1 VFVVNLEVKHQ
12 QYFLDAPRFLGQN
25 LAMTKFNLFLSCLIL
40 SLALVAGDARGED
53 VKVAVTDVSKPD
65 ISKDVSDVVVKER
78 VAALLVILP
87 DLLELM
93 GVPREVKLPDS
104 HPVMVRA
111 RAVATALARVEDD
124 AKWRAIAFVYAGAE
138 GGFHASPPGFN
149 DAGKACGILQLHAA
163 DAKAILEP
171 GMTCEAIRKDL
182 SMGLRAGLLVM
193 KSLVKDC
200 GSMAGALTAYG
211 TNGQC
216 PKNWTLP
223 LVIKRMKIAKLYKA
237 AT

>member
-1 VFVVNLEVKHQ
+1 MMKFFV
-12 QYFLDAPRFLGQN
+12 
-25 LAMTKFNLFLSCLIL
+25 LSSVVLCLVIL
-40 SLALVAGDARGED
+40 TGDVCGDD
-53 VKVAVTDVSKPD
+53 VKVAVTEVAKPDVSKEVD
-65 ISKDVSDVVVKER
+65 EVVVKER
-78 VAALLVILP
+78 VATLLAIMP
-87 DLLELM
+87 DLLEMM
-93 GVPREVKLPDS
+93 GVPREIKLSDG

-111 RAVATALARVEDD
+111 RATATALARMEND
-124 AKWRAIAFVYAGAE
+124 ASWRAIAFVYAGAE

-149 DAGKACGILQLHAA
+149 DAGAACGPHQVHVAE
-163 DAKAILEP
+163 AKAILEP

-193 KSLVKDC
+193 KSLTKDC

-223 LVIKRMKIAKLYKA
+223 AVIKRMKIAKLHKA
-237 AT
+237 AP